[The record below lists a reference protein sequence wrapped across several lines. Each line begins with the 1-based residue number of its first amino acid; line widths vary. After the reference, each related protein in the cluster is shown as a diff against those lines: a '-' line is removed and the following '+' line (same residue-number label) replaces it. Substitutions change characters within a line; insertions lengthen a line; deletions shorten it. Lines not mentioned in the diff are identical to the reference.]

1 MQIVNFLPTK
11 NAEIHKVSK
20 LYEVRLFNFNQYEES
35 FYCRKKSD
43 IKPQLKKLG
52 YALTYDFTKLKN

>member
-43 IKPQLKKLG
+43 IKPQLKKFRIYTNL
-52 YALTYDFTKLKN
+52 

>member
-1 MQIVNFLPTK
+1 MQ
-11 NAEIHKVSK
+11 NAEIHKINK

-35 FYCRKKSD
+35 FYCRKKSE

-52 YALTYDFTKLKN
+52 YTLSYDFTLIKN